1 MSDANEHTQPV
12 PTQAEAPAADSREER
27 ARMILQTLRI
37 VVRSVQAHSRWVE
50 KQCGVSATQL
60 WALWELFAEPGRSL
74 AQLGAALSIHP
85 STASNLVDKLRK
97 KRLVRKQRS
106 GPDQRVVRLYI
117 TPAGSELLALAP
129 RPAQGALIDAL
140 RRLPDQSLMQIGDG
154 LADLLAAMRI
164 KDTSAAL
171 QPLSESGLDSDPGA

>member
-1 MSDANEHTQPV
+1 MSNAYENKQPV
-12 PTQAEAPAADSREER
+12 HTSPEAPATDSREER

-37 VVRSVQAHSRWVE
+37 VFRSVQAHSRWVE

-60 WALWELFAEPGRSL
+60 WALWELFAEPGQNL

-85 STASNLVDKLRK
+85 STASNLIDKLRK
-97 KRLVRKQRS
+97 KGLVRKQRS
-106 GPDQRVVRLYI
+106 GPDQRVVRLFI

-140 RRLPDQSLMQIGDG
+140 RRLPDQSLIQIGDG
-154 LADLLAAMRI
+154 LVDLLAAMRI
-164 KDTSAAL
+164 KDASAAL
-171 QPLSESGLDSDPGA
+171 QPLSDSGLDSDTGV